1 MTIFWAG
8 VLMAGLWWPS
18 HALSPLDGM
27 PLDGPVEAIVIGIAV
42 PVLIWLHRGF
52 LAKPA
57 VRLMVATLLLI
68 KIADSSLFTQQGLCA
83 NFSALPAGSFS
94 TQVLTIPIEEPKG
107 ALRSWDVRADMHA
120 KAPTC
125 TAIVDRPYV
134 EASAFPAWFV
144 NITDFAS
151 GGKRAFTMAL
161 SGYVRVNERGLF
173 VMDVGRGMDVTGRI
187 GSLDVTSTGGRPMLA
202 ALDPGTHRIDL
213 RATMMGEDWRLVPT
227 WNGRSAFV
235 ATTMTAREP
244 RRTDALAPVFRA
256 IEAVLI
262 VALVAAWIVSL
273 VSEYRD
279 NPAVVLWC
287 VTASCALALL
297 GASPKFE
304 RLAVLL
310 LVAAALVPVS
320 RHHRHFRTA
329 MLLVGIPWLVLI
341 AVPALSQVGRFTAYS
356 NDDWLAYQVAGYRIF
371 MHGYWLEGGSKVFDY
386 QPLYR
391 WLSGALHVVFGDSSI
406 GERYWDAVCLLLGAA
421 VTFVLV
427 DRVAGFR
434 WGVAAAA
441 ATLATF
447 WVGTIWYFVGRG
459 LSEIA
464 AAGWAFIASLLLLRR
479 PSVRPADVVLAGV
492 FAAFMFYT
500 RLNHLLFAVFLLA
513 LTISVLVPARWL
525 TARSTIAGGTSIDAR
540 GAALYLGTFAAGV
553 ALFAARTW
561 RYTGVF
567 SVLYGTSL
575 KNNDTGLRPTT
586 MFDASVWSRVWHG
599 LRTLAWMN
607 EPPSPDPRAM
617 LVAAGLLLSV
627 AALLQVPKVGRLP
640 LSIAIVCVGACVST
654 LFAHTHN
661 YPGRMSIHLVPF
673 AVAMSATAG
682 ARLLAR

>member
-1 MTIFWAG
+1 MTIFWTG
-8 VLMAGLWWPS
+8 VLMAALLWPS
-18 HALSPLDGM
+18 RVLSPLDGM
-27 PLDGPVEAIVIGIAV
+27 PLDGPVEAIAIGLAV

-52 LAKPA
+52 LAKPF
-57 VRLMVATLLLI
+57 VRLIVVALLLI
-68 KIADSSLFTQQGLCA
+68 KLADSSLLTQQGWCA
-83 NFSALPAGSFS
+83 NVSALPAGSYN
-94 TQVLTIPIEEPKG
+94 TQVLTIPIDEPHG
-107 ALRSWDVRADMHA
+107 ALRSWDVRADMRA
-120 KAPTC
+120 EVPAC
-125 TAIVDRPYV
+125 TAIVDRPYL

-173 VMDVGRGMDVTGRI
+173 VIDVGRGMDVAGRV
-187 GSLDVTSTGGRPMLA
+187 GTVDVTSIGGRPMLA

-213 RATMMGEDWRLVPT
+213 HTTMTGEDWRLVPT
-227 WNGRSAFV
+227 WNGRNAFS
-235 ATTMTAREP
+235 ATTMTANAP
-244 RRTDALAPVFRA
+244 RRADALAPVFRA
-256 IEAVLI
+256 IETVLI
-262 VALVAAWIVSL
+262 VALVVAWIVSL
-273 VSEYRD
+273 VLEYRD

-287 VTASCALALL
+287 VAASCALALF

-320 RHHRHFRTA
+320 QPHRHFRTA

-356 NDDWLAYQVAGYRIF
+356 NDDWLAYQVAGYRIV

-391 WLSGALHVVFGDSSI
+391 WMSGALHVVFGDSSV

-427 DRVAGFR
+427 DRAAGFR

-479 PSVRPADVVLAGV
+479 PPARPTYAILAGA
-492 FAAFMFYT
+492 FAALMFYT

-513 LTISVLVPARWL
+513 LTISVLVPARWI
-525 TARSTIAGGTSIDAR
+525 TARSALGDRVSIDAPD
-540 GAALYLGTFAAGV
+540 AALYLGTFAAGV
-553 ALFAARTW
+553 AVFAARTW
-561 RYTGVF
+561 QYTGVF

-575 KNNDTGLRPTT
+575 KNNDTGLRLTT

-607 EPPSPDPRAM
+607 EPPSLDVRAM

-627 AALLQVPKVGRLP
+627 AALLQVPKVNRLP

-682 ARLLAR
+682 ARLFGR